1 MQQSPSWE
9 ANQFSASQILRI
21 LWNPKFHYRIHKC
34 PRPVPT
40 LSQLDPVHVHSY
52 WRSILILSFY
62 FILDFITRTIFSEQY
77 RSLSSSL
84 CSFLHSTVTSSLLWP
99 NILLNTLFSNTLSL
113 HDTVVPTVDSDGS
126 VGVVTVLLN
135 EHHYYIWQ
143 IFLFPLWGPRILFS
157 VHPGRSQG

>member
-9 ANQFSASQILRI
+9 ANQFSASQILCI

-40 LSQLDPVHVHSY
+40 LSQLDPVHVPTY
-52 WRSILILSFY
+52 WRSILILSFHL
-62 FILDFITRTIFSEQY
+62 ILDVITQTIFSEQY

-84 CSFLHSTVTSSLLWP
+84 CSFLHSTVTSSLLCP
-99 NILLNTLFSNTLSL
+99 NILLNTLFSNNLSL
-113 HDTVVPTVDSDGS
+113 HDTVIPTVDNDGS

-135 EHHYYIWQ
+135 EHHHLY
-143 IFLFPLWGPRILFS
+143 LANFPLPSLGPHILLFS
-157 VHPGRSQG
+157 VHPGM